1 MSQLIA
7 TMFLVFFA
15 IAVGC
20 QTAAQRTTP
29 PRLALP
35 RPLFWEVMRRSSR
48 KGVHP

>member
-7 TMFLVFFA
+7 TMFIIFFA

-29 PRLALP
+29 PRLAL
-35 RPLFWEVMRRSSR
+35 RPLFWEAMRQSSR
-48 KGVHP
+48 KGVQP